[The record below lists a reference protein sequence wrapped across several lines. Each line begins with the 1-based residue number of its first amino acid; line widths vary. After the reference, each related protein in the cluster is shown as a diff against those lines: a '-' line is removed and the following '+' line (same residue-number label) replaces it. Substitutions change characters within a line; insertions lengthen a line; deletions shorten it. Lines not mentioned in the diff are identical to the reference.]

1 MAKAKIT
8 VRAVVYETYE
18 IDVPD
23 DIMEHNEDH
32 NFLWHVEDYFS
43 NIDDQS
49 RYLVDTDS
57 FSWEIDD
64 IEIVNGE

>member
-23 DIMEHNEDH
+23 DIMEHNE
-32 NFLWHVEDYFS
+32 VEDYFL

-49 RYLVDTDS
+49 RYLIDKDS

>member
-23 DIMEHNEDH
+23 DIMEHNE
-32 NFLWHVEDYFS
+32 VEDYFL

>member
-23 DIMEHNEDH
+23 DIMEHNE
-32 NFLWHVEDYFS
+32 VEDYFS

-49 RYLVDTDS
+49 RYLIDKDS

>member
-1 MAKAKIT
+1 
-8 VRAVVYETYE
+8 
-18 IDVPD
+18 
-23 DIMEHNEDH
+23 MEHNEDH

-64 IEIVNGE
+64 IEIMKGE

>member
-1 MAKAKIT
+1 MRNGDEKSSCKK
-8 VRAVVYETYE
+8 TYE

-23 DIMEHNEDH
+23 DIMEHNE
-32 NFLWHVEDYFS
+32 VEDYFL

-49 RYLVDTDS
+49 RYLIDKDS